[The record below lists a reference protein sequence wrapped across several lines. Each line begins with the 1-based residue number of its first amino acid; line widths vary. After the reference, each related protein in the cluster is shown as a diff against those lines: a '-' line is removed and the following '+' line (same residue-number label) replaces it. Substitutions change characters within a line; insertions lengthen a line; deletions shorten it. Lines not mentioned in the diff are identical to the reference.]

1 MDETVLWPVLVV
13 GVVIATLG
21 WMIYWAGINVIGAFV
36 GAGAGVAL
44 AGLITNAF
52 ELERFG
58 PFISVGGLFAGAVGG
73 MYLMRAL
80 NYYAFFI
87 IGVMLG
93 APIGT
98 SFLGLSVFEGQEWA
112 TTDRALIIATVVGAI
127 TGGMLVLM
135 LRRYVIALVAAVAG
149 AMLVAVSFPEQ
160 HRDVVGLLTFLA
172 SVVIQFLLIRAFL
185 PEERMNLMAV
195 ERTPRRK

>member
-1 MDETVLWPVLVV
+1 MEDAILWPVLIVGLVV
-13 GVVIATLG
+13 ATFG

-44 AGLITNAF
+44 ASLITNMF
-52 ELERFG
+52 ELQRFG
-58 PFISVGGLFAGAVGG
+58 PFISLGGLIAGGVAGV
-73 MYLMRAL
+73 YLMRAL

-98 SFLGLSVFEGQEWA
+98 SFVGLSIFEDQEWA
-112 TTDRALIIATVVGAI
+112 MTDTALIVSTVVGAVL
-127 TGGMLVLM
+127 GGVLVLM

-149 AMLVAVSFPEQ
+149 AMLIAVSFPEEHQ
-160 HRDVVGLLTFLA
+160 DVAGLAGFVG
-172 SVVIQFLLIRAFL
+172 SVVVQFFLIRAFL
-185 PEERMNLMAV
+185 PEDRMNVMSG
-195 ERTPRRK
+195 ERRRS